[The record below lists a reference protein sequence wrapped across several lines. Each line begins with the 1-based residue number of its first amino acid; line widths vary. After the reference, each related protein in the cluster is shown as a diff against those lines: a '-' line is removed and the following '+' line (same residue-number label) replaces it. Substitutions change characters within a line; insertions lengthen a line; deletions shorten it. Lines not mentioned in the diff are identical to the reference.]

1 MKITSRLSSSNAIAF
16 NGKRKRTMRKHVA
29 NPVDS
34 KFDTWWEKTK
44 QKQKNRRTI
53 SNSVSS
59 IIRDLCSIQ
68 GEGGEHRRAFFF
80 LLVTYPAGKIGGRRG
95 KGKRGE
101 GCACFAKARVDE
113 PRSWEH
119 GDTKFRSACYF
130 PRHSGK
136 CSREG
141 FPREAINLHP
151 NRGNHYFHRGMAHLQ
166 SKQINPLRAMNI

>member
-1 MKITSRLSSSNAIAF
+1 MESGNGRWGNTWRILSIRNSTRDGKKQNKNKKIDEQFPIPFRLLFEICAPF
-16 NGKRKRTMRKHVA
+16 RER
-29 NPVDS
+29 
-34 KFDTWWEKTK
+34 
-44 QKQKNRRTI
+44 
-53 SNSVSS
+53 
-59 IIRDLCSIQ
+59 
-68 GEGGEHRRAFFF
+68 GGEHRRAFFF